1 MLPKLPVADWIET
14 LVSWMGSHLG
24 GLFDAIAIII
34 EHVVGFFSGLFLLPH
49 PLLLITILGI
59 LAFAI
64 GRLPL
69 TLFTVIGFLLIENLG
84 YWTQTMDTLGLVIT
98 SGLISILLGIPL
110 GIWSAYSRT
119 THRIVSPIL
128 DFMQTMPAFV
138 YLLPAVTFFSL
149 GVVPGVIA
157 SVIFA
162 IPPTIRMTYLGIK
175 QVSSELT
182 EAAEAFGSTAWQKLI
197 KVDLPLAMPTMMAG
211 INQTIMLSLSM
222 VVIASMIGAQ
232 GIGAEV
238 YRAVAQ
244 LKIGQGFEAG
254 LAVVVLAIVLDR
266 FSQNLFKTGRR
277 KAAVR
282 TEPRRRL
289 VFASALL
296 AVVIVG
302 GIAQYLLLPSGA
314 SAGAEEGG
322 AVASKFHNQIIGID
336 PGSGIMKSTA
346 KAIQDYKLDS
356 WELVEGSSTAMTAML
371 DKAIRNKEPIIITG
385 WTPHWMFTKY
395 NLKYLEDP
403 KKTYG
408 ESEEIHTLARIG
420 LKQKQPAAYGFL
432 DRFKWT
438 AEEMGEMM
446 AAIQEGLSP
455 EEAAKNWALKHP
467 DRIQEWTKGLNR
479 VTGQK
484 LKLGYV
490 AWDSEI
496 ASTHLLQYVL
506 QEKLGYQVTALQV
519 EAGPMWTGVASG
531 DVDVTAS
538 AWLPLTHADY
548 WNKYKDQVDDLG
560 PNMTGVRTGL
570 VVPDYVDIS
579 SIEDLN
585 K

>member
-1 MLPKLPVADWIET
+1 MMPKIPLADWIEA
-14 LVSWMGSHLG
+14 LVNWMGDHLG
-24 GLFDAIAIII
+24 ALFDAISTVIQ
-34 EHVVGFFSGLFLLPH
+34 HVVAFFSGLFLLPH
-49 PLLLITILGI
+49 PLLFIVILGI
-59 LAFAI
+59 LAYAI
-64 GRLPL
+64 GKVPL
-69 TLFTVIGFLLIENLG
+69 TLFTVIGFLLIDNLG

-98 SGLISILLGIPL
+98 SGLISIILGIPL

-119 THRIVSPIL
+119 THRILSPIL

-175 QVSSELT
+175 QVSAELT
-182 EAAEAFGSTAWQKLI
+182 EAAEAFGSTTWQKLF

-277 KAAVR
+277 KAAAQR
-282 TEPRRRL
+282 QPRRRL
-289 VFASALL
+289 AYAVSLAL
-296 AVVIVG
+296 VIIVG
-302 GIAQYLLLPSGA
+302 GIAQYLLLPSGT
-314 SAGAEEGG
+314 SADANQGG
-322 AVASKFHNQIIGID
+322 QVASQFHNQIIGID

-346 KAIQDYKLDS
+346 KAIQDYNLKDWKLI
-356 WELVEGSSTAMTAML
+356 EGSSTAMTAML
-371 DKAIRNKEPIIITG
+371 DKAIKNKEPIIVTG

-395 NLKYLEDP
+395 DLKYLDDP

-408 ESEEIHTLARIG
+408 EAEEIHTLARKG
-420 LKQKQPAAYGFL
+420 LKQDEPTAYTFL
-432 DRFKWT
+432 DRFSWT
-438 AEEMGEMM
+438 ADEMGEIM
-446 AAIQEGLSP
+446 AAIQEGESP
-455 EEAAKNWALKHP
+455 ESAAKNWAVKHS
-467 DRIQEWTKGLNR
+467 DRVQEWTQGLNK
-479 VTGQK
+479 VNGHK
-484 LKLGYV
+484 LTLSYV

-496 ASTHLLQYVL
+496 ASTNLLKYIL
-506 QEKLGYQVTALQV
+506 EEDLGYKVNALQV

-531 DVDVTAS
+531 DVDATAS

-548 WNKYKDQVDDLG
+548 WNKYKGDLIDLG
-560 PNMTGVRTGL
+560 PNMTHVRTGL
-570 VVPDYVDIS
+570 VVPAYVDLK

>member
-1 MLPKLPVADWIET
+1 MMPKIPLAEWIEA
-14 LVSWMGSHLG
+14 LVSWMSDHLG
-24 GLFDAIAIII
+24 GLFNVISTVIQ
-34 EHVVGFFSGLFLLPH
+34 HVVAFFSGIFLLPH
-49 PLLLITILGI
+49 PLLFIVILGI
-59 LAFAI
+59 VAYAI
-64 GRLPL
+64 GRVPL

-84 YWTQTMDTLGLVIT
+84 YWAQTMDTLGLVIT
-98 SGLISILLGIPL
+98 SGLISVVLGIPL

-119 THRIVSPIL
+119 THRILSPIL

-175 QVSSELT
+175 QVSSELV
-182 EAAEAFGSTAWQKLI
+182 EAAEAFGSTTWQKLI

-277 KAAVR
+277 KTVLQK
-282 TEPRRRL
+282 EPRRRL
-289 VFASALL
+289 IFATSLIL
-296 AVVIVG
+296 VIIVG
-302 GIAQYLLLPSGA
+302 GIAQYMLMPSDT
-314 SAGAEEGG
+314 SANENTGG
-322 AVASKFHNQIIGID
+322 AVAAKFNNQIIGID

-346 KAIQDYKLDS
+346 KAIEDYKLVN
-356 WELVEGSSTAMTAML
+356 WKLIEGSSTAMTAVL
-371 DKAIRNKEPIIITG
+371 DKAIKNKEPIIITG

-395 NLKYLEDP
+395 DLKYLDDP

-408 ESEEIHTLARIG
+408 EAEEIHTIARKG
-420 LKQKQPAAYGFL
+420 LKQDQPTAYAFL
-432 DRFKWT
+432 DRFNWT
-438 AEEMGEMM
+438 GDEMGEIMVD
-446 AAIQEGLSP
+446 IQGGQSP
-455 EEAAKNWALKHP
+455 EAAAKNWAVKHA
-467 DRIQEWTKGLNR
+467 DRVKEWTQGLSK
-479 VTGQK
+479 VSGQK
-484 LKLGYV
+484 LTLSYV

-496 ASTHLLQYVL
+496 ASTNLLRYIL
-506 QEKLGYQVTALQV
+506 QHELGYKVTALQV

-531 DVDVTAS
+531 DVDATAS

-548 WNKYKDQVDDLG
+548 WNKYKDKVEDLG
-560 PNMTGVRTGL
+560 PNMTNVRTGL
-570 VVPDYVDIS
+570 VVPAYVDLK

>member
-1 MLPKLPVADWIET
+1 MPKIPLADWIEA
-14 LVSWMGSHLG
+14 LVNWMGDHLG
-24 GLFDAIAIII
+24 ALFDAISTVIQ
-34 EHVVGFFSGLFLLPH
+34 HVVAFFSGLFLLPH
-49 PLLLITILGI
+49 PLLFIVILGI
-59 LAFAI
+59 LAYAI
-64 GRLPL
+64 GKVPL
-69 TLFTVIGFLLIENLG
+69 TLFTVIGFLLIDNLG

-98 SGLISILLGIPL
+98 SGLISIILGIPL

-119 THRIVSPIL
+119 THRILSPIL

-175 QVSSELT
+175 QVSAELT
-182 EAAEAFGSTAWQKLI
+182 EAAEAFGSTTWQKLF

-277 KAAVR
+277 KAAAQR
-282 TEPRRRL
+282 QPRRRL
-289 VFASALL
+289 AYAVSLAL
-296 AVVIVG
+296 VIIVG
-302 GIAQYLLLPSGA
+302 GIAQYLLLPSGT
-314 SAGAEEGG
+314 SADANQGG
-322 AVASKFHNQIIGID
+322 QVASQFHNQIIGID

-346 KAIQDYKLDS
+346 KAIQDYNLKDWKLI
-356 WELVEGSSTAMTAML
+356 EGSSTAMTAML
-371 DKAIRNKEPIIITG
+371 DKAIKNKEPIIVTG

-395 NLKYLEDP
+395 DLKYLDDP

-408 ESEEIHTLARIG
+408 EAEEIHTLARKG
-420 LKQKQPAAYGFL
+420 LKQDEPTAYTFL
-432 DRFKWT
+432 DRFSWT
-438 AEEMGEMM
+438 ADEMGEIM
-446 AAIQEGLSP
+446 AAIQEGESP
-455 EEAAKNWALKHP
+455 ESAAKNWAVKHS
-467 DRIQEWTKGLNR
+467 DRVQEWTQGLNK
-479 VTGQK
+479 VNGHK
-484 LKLGYV
+484 LTLSYV

-496 ASTHLLQYVL
+496 ASTNLLKYIL
-506 QEKLGYQVTALQV
+506 EEDLGYKVNALQV

-531 DVDVTAS
+531 DVDATAS

-548 WNKYKDQVDDLG
+548 WNKYKGDLIDLG
-560 PNMTGVRTGL
+560 PNMTHVRTGL
-570 VVPDYVDIS
+570 VVPAYVDLK